1 MKQANQA
8 KRETVN
14 VLLPIGSL
22 GEEENRIFPP
32 SDEFKQKALIRDE
45 SIYAEAAKNREA
57 FWAKWAGELDWFKKW
72 DKVLEWNLPF
82 AKWFVGGK
90 LNASYNCL
98 DRHIKKGLGNKT
110 AILWEGEPGDAKT
123 LTYEDVYK
131 SVNKLANVL
140 KGLGIAKGDRVAIHL
155 PMIPEAVFAML
166 ACARIGAV
174 HTVVFGV
181 LARILSKNV
190 SATPK
195 PN

>member
-1 MKQANQA
+1 MASFATSWSLSGSLVPTTLWRGVEMTKETNQT

-14 VLLPIGSL
+14 VLL
-22 GEEENRIFPP
+22 EENRLFPP
-32 SDEFKQKALIRDE
+32 SDEFKRNAFIRDE
-45 SIYAEAAKNREA
+45 SIYQEAAKNREA

-110 AILWEGEPGDAKT
+110 AILWEGEPGDSRM

-140 KGLGIAKGDRVAIHL
+140 EGLGIAKGDRVAIYL

-174 HTVVFGV
+174 HTVVF
-181 LARILSKNV
+181 
-190 SATPK
+190 
-195 PN
+195 